1 MDCLTLKNHLLPCV
15 YCVIPLSLSS
25 LPFCIPSA
33 HLSFFLFISFTSL
46 FLSPSVFCDAFT
58 LSLSTVLC
66 PSCPP
71 FQRWTVFLSFHYS
84 LPILASPT
92 HTHSQNPSVILT
104 FFICN
109 SCHLFLLSQVR
120 LLQEQY
126 KSKASGLF
134 HLRLFM
140 ELL

>member
-1 MDCLTLKNHLLPCV
+1 MDCLALKNLLLPCA
-15 YCVIPLSLSS
+15 YCVILIPSLSFLSAFPS
-25 LPFCIPSA
+25 LHPI
-33 HLSFFLFISFTSL
+33 LLFLFIFH
-46 FLSPSVFCDAFT
+46 LSSPLSVCFFCDAF
-58 LSLSTVLC
+58 SLSPLLC
-66 PSCPP
+66 PSFHP
-71 FQRWTVFLSFHYS
+71 FQRWTVFPSFHYS

-92 HTHSQNPSVILT
+92 HTLRNPSVILT

-109 SCHLFLLSQVR
+109 SSRLFLPLPVR